1 MAFRE
6 KAQKVMRNAQDKVG
20 DLQSRGGTGGKAIK
34 ATVAGG
40 KKANE
45 VAGKASA
52 AVVKRTTKFI
62 GLERYRKEL
71 EAALDEA
78 TRVIAAQEARIAL
91 LEADRNLERD

>member
-6 KAQKVMRNAQDKVG
+6 RAQNVMRNTQAKVS
-20 DLQSRGGTGGKAIK
+20 DLQSRGGVGGKAIK
-34 ATVAGG
+34 ATVAGS

-52 AVVKRTTKFI
+52 AVVNRTSRYI
-62 GLERYRKEL
+62 GLERYRIEL

-78 TRVIAAQEARIAL
+78 MRVIAAQEARIAL
-91 LEADRNLERD
+91 LEADRSLERD